1 MKSYQEVKR
10 HTRTAGE
17 TKELEIIDFID
28 PKLL

>member
-1 MKSYQEVKR
+1 MKSYRELKR
-10 HTRTAGE
+10 RTRTARE